1 MTVVADATVFDETGP
16 LAFAHRGGAALRPEN
31 TVLAFDHGLS
41 VGADGLELD
50 VRLSRDGVVM
60 VHHDATLERTTNGI
74 GALASCSADTL
85 SHLDAAFH
93 FRGMDGE
100 RYMGRGYGVP
110 RLDEVL
116 ARYPGVALIL
126 ELKGTDLRLA
136 QRTVE
141 TVRAAG
147 ALSHVCFGGYSV
159 RMLREVR
166 HVASDAWTS
175 AGKEEIRWFLYRS
188 WVGLAPECTA
198 YRALQVP
205 EHAGRVRVV
214 SERFVQAAARANLPI
229 HVWTVDSP
237 ADMERLLGW
246 GVRGV
251 ISDRP
256 DLAAQVIRRWR
267 MPRPAASN
275 AAAAAASE

>member
-1 MTVVADATVFDETGP
+1 VTVVADAAVFDETRP

-31 TVLAFDHGLS
+31 TLLAFDHGLS
-41 VGADGLELD
+41 VGADGLEFD

-74 GALASCSADTL
+74 GAIASCSADTL

-93 FRGMDGE
+93 FRGIDGD

-116 ARYPGVALIL
+116 ARYPGVPLIL
-126 ELKGTDLRLA
+126 ELKGTDPRLA
-136 QRTVE
+136 QRAVE
-141 TVRAAG
+141 TVRAAR
-147 ALSHVCFGGYSV
+147 ALSHVCFGGFSA

-166 HVASDAWTS
+166 RVAPDVWTS
-175 AGKEEIRWFLYRS
+175 AAKEEIRWFLYRS
-188 WVGLAPECTA
+188 WVGLAPERTS

-205 EHAGRVRVV
+205 ETAGRVRVV
-214 SERFVQAAARANLPI
+214 SERFVQAATRATLPV

-237 ADMERLLGW
+237 TDMERLLGW
-246 GVRGV
+246 GVRGI

-267 MPRPAASN
+267 TPRSAASS
-275 AAAAAASE
+275 AAAATASE